1 MQQRLT
7 EILSLK
13 RLSPE
18 IRHQERIHLAG
29 VQSPSPVERFS
40 DPKLKVKPVS
50 LTHCSSMKEDPKDQ
64 QLVFVVQKHK
74 ATSLHYDFRLEIGGV
89 MPSWSIPKGPTLD
102 SSVRRLALPTSD
114 HPMEYRHFE
123 GVIPDGGYGAGPVM
137 IWDEG
142 TYNPEIEVSKGVRKE
157 ITSRIEAEQVAE
169 KSLKDGNLKFRLYGK
184 KLQGSF
190 ALVRTA
196 GFGGRKD
203 SWLFIKHRDEYSKK
217 GYDANDYDFSAVSG
231 SSLAQ
236 IAAQTKLQA

>member
-1 MQQRLT
+1 
-7 EILSLK
+7 
-13 RLSPE
+13 
-18 IRHQERIHLAG
+18 
-29 VQSPSPVERFS
+29 
-40 DPKLKVKPVS
+40 
-50 LTHCSSMKEDPKDQ
+50 MKDDPKDQ
-64 QLVFVVQKHK
+64 QLFFVVQKHK

-89 MPSWSIPKGPTLD
+89 MPSWSIPKGPSLD
-102 SSVRRLALPTSD
+102 NSVRRLALPTSD
-114 HPMEYRHFE
+114 HPMDYRHFE

-157 ITSRIEAEQVAE
+157 ITSRIEAEQVAG
-169 KSLKDGNLKFRLYGK
+169 KSLKDGNLKFHLYGK

-236 IAAQTKLQA
+236 IAAQTKLQATFGEDNANLRKMQ